1 MASDQGF
8 IEHVDEH
15 PAYPGGKPWFC
26 IDEDLED
33 RALLRRLFA
42 VTAAEVPLPK
52 PKKPKLKKPKSASKG
67 AWLADSCGG

>member
-15 PAYPGGKPWFC
+15 PAYPGGKPWFR
-26 IDEDLED
+26 IGEDLDD
-33 RALLRRLFA
+33 RALLRRLFV

-52 PKKPKLKKPKSASKG
+52 SKKPKLKKPKSASKG
-67 AWLADSCGG
+67 ALG